1 MASNFDYSAYV
12 NTAQDNNKV
21 GTIESMLSG
30 VASGLI
36 AIPKGFFS
44 LGASL
49 MDLGVNSG
57 KAAAVEQWF
66 DDLTEFDEKAEA
78 TAAGKITEALVNI
91 GIPGGLAFKSASG
104 MAKTAMLA
112 GKNKKYVKLSN
123 KDLIGAADEALEL
136 TAKGKG
142 RQFIAGAIGG
152 GIGEGVFVGD
162 AEKIGTFGDL
172 LGGPTAID
180 RSDTDP
186 NATREILNRIKF
198 GTEGALF
205 TGVLSGAGTVIKK
218 ITNRNKGLDTA
229 NSELDR
235 WIDKVASKFRS
246 RSGTTQEYF
255 DIQRQSIGAQ
265 ALDANVARNLS
276 RELDVD
282 VDKLFPPMRTVFNKQ
297 SAADRTTFL
306 GEVNDALIS
315 GTPTLTREGEKRV
328 LNAEGKELFKASA
341 KSPEAEELII
351 QRMKEADL
359 NKYTQVIDSNRMI
372 AQFGDMDAAMIQ
384 KVKDKIKEFAPNAE
398 AAEELE
404 KSILGGLS
412 VMRSKWANM
421 FTKLGGVID
430 PEDLIKFKDVFG
442 RKFKNYL
449 GNTYDIFQDK
459 SIIPWLRYKPAAEAI
474 ENAKT
479 LFKQSADEA
488 GKPITDLEAEQIV
501 NNVLKTARM
510 PKGLRMDKESDAIF
524 NVPEFFVNRTSLD
537 DAVKRSGENILSVA
551 DLSAADKRVFDDLF
565 GKQKNPMQTMIGG
578 MAKLSLITRR
588 NLFYDDLIKKNDEV
602 ITNWTAAVDK
612 TTVPQPMFAR
622 TDAEARSFFGD
633 ASYRKIQPIDP
644 EQSLNVNIQAGSSNP
659 FGEVS
664 KPFYARDG
672 IADAMEQV
680 SINSNKKST
689 VARLYESLVLYPKAT
704 SQIAKTILSP
714 VTHLRNFV
722 SAGAFAA
729 ANGILPAADLGAI
742 KQAYQALQTPLK
754 GTRQQ
759 NELYQELLELGVVN
773 SNVRLGDLS
782 RLLKDVNFGETMN
795 SSKGMRLLLK
805 PLSKLKSV
813 SQDLY
818 TAEDDFWKIYSWA
831 VEKSRLEKA
840 YEKVGLVRGQ
850 SFKRNGVDVR
860 LDENF
865 FKQEAADIV
874 RNNIPNYDYVSDF
887 VKGLR
892 KLPIGNFVSFPAEIA
907 RTGTNIVRRA
917 LREINES
924 ITLAD
929 GTVVKPMEG
938 IGYTRLFGF
947 TTTVAAI
954 PVATTAAFQALYD
967 VTDEEREAIRRFAA
981 SWSKN
986 STLLPI
992 KQKDGSFK
1000 YIDFSHA
1007 NAYDTL
1013 IRPLQTVVNAVQDGR
1028 TDQDGMM
1035 DDFAKGLFTA
1045 MSEFGQ
1051 PFISESIWTEAALDI
1066 IARGGR
1072 TREGFQVYSDQDTAG
1087 DRNSK
1092 IMAHLVRAQMPF
1104 SFDQLKRLDRSLK
1117 ENRVFTKSK
1126 FDEYGQD
1133 YEFGDEF
1140 QGLFGFRAVNVNPER
1155 AMNFKVAGFQQGI
1168 RDSRSLFTRVALKGG
1183 PVEPRE
1189 VVDAYINANRAM
1201 FGVKKNLKA
1210 DMDAAR
1216 LLNISESGFYGAL
1229 DRISSREVNALEEN
1243 IFRPYTVSTEVQRA
1257 FVENAERIG
1266 MSNPFDAAAD
1276 TIAELQSQFSDLSL
1290 TLAEFPVFANPLM
1303 PIMQDTPLTPTSLN
1317 LPQVNAEAVASQVQ
1331 GGNFSGLTNK
1341 QKFDL
1346 LFPNG

>member
-1 MASNFDYSAYV
+1 MATIFDTSAYSP
-12 NTAQDNNKV
+12 QNKV

-104 MAKTAMLA
+104 LAKTAMLA
-112 GKNKKYVKLSN
+112 GKNNKYVRLTN
-123 KDLIGAADEALEL
+123 KNLVNAADEALEL
-136 TAKGKG
+136 TARGKG
-142 RQFIAGAIGG
+142 RQFVAGALGG
-152 GIGEGVFVGD
+152 GLAEGVFVGD

-172 LGGPTAID
+172 IGGPTKID

-186 NATREILNRIKF
+186 DATREILNRIKF

-205 TGVLSGAGTVIKK
+205 TGILGGTGKVIKK

-229 NSELDR
+229 NSQLDR
-235 WIDKVASKFRS
+235 WIDTVASKFRA
-246 RSGTTQEYF
+246 RSGKTQEFF
-255 DIQRQSIGAQ
+255 DIERQSIGAQ
-265 ALDANVARNLS
+265 AADANVARNLS
-276 RELDVD
+276 RELDTD
-282 VDKLFPPMRTVFNKQ
+282 IDKLFPPMRTVFNKQ
-297 SAADRTTFL
+297 TAAERTKFL
-306 GEVNDALIS
+306 GDVNDALLS
-315 GTPTLTREGEKRV
+315 GEARLGDDGVAAFGEIDEV
-328 LNAEGKELFKASA
+328 A
-341 KSPEAEELII
+341 K
-351 QRMKEADL
+351 QK
-359 NKYTQVIDSNRMI
+359 VIDN
-372 AQFGDMDAAMIQ
+372 
-384 KVKDKIKEFAPNAE
+384 IKKFAPNANV
-398 AAEELE
+398 AAELE

-412 VMRSKWANM
+412 VMRSKWSDL
-421 FTKLGGVID
+421 FSKLGGSLDAADIQA
-430 PEDLIKFKDVFG
+430 FKSLFG
-442 RKFKNYL
+442 GKFKNYL
-449 GNTYDIFQDK
+449 GSTYDIFQDK
-459 SIIPWLRYKPAAEAI
+459 SILPWLRYKPAAEAV

-479 LFKQSADEA
+479 LFKDSAAQA

-501 NNVLKTARM
+501 NNVLKTAGL
-510 PKGLRMDKESDAIF
+510 PKGLRMDKPSDALF
-524 NVPEFFVNRTSLD
+524 NIPDFFVNRTALD
-537 DAVKRSGENILSVA
+537 DAVKRGGVPRISIRDLASEA
-551 DLSAADKRVFDDLF
+551 DRKVIDDLF

-602 ITNWTAAVDK
+602 SAAWRSATDK
-612 TTVPQPMFAR
+612 QTVAQPMFAKSEG
-622 TDAEARSFFGD
+622 EARAFFGD
-633 ASYRKIQPIDP
+633 DFVRVEVIDP
-644 EQSLNVNIQAGSSNP
+644 AQTLNVNIASGASNP
-659 FGEVS
+659 FGDIT
-664 KPFYARDG
+664 KPFFARPG
-672 IADAMEQV
+672 
-680 SINSNKKST
+680 
-689 VARLYESLVLYPKAT
+689 VAEALQKTSMNTQGSGVLGRLYESLVLYPKAT

-714 VTHLRNFV
+714 ITHMRNFV

-729 ANGILPAADLGAI
+729 ANGIIPAADVSAI

-754 GTRQQ
+754 GTRMQ
-759 NELYQELLELGVVN
+759 NDLYQELLELGVVN

-782 RLLKDVNFGETMN
+782 RLLKDVNFGETMT
-795 SSKGMRLLLK
+795 SDKGMRLLLK
-805 PLSKLKSV
+805 PLSKLKQV

-831 VEKSRLEKA
+831 VEKGRIEKA
-840 YEKVGLVRGQ
+840 FEKSGVVRGQ
-850 SFKRNGVDVR
+850 YFKRNGVDVK

-865 FKQEAADIV
+865 LKQEAADIV

-929 GTVVKPMEG
+929 GTVVKPFEG
-938 IGYTRLFGF
+938 IGYTRLLGF

-981 SWSKN
+981 QWSKN

-992 KQKDGSFK
+992 KQDDGSFK

-1013 IRPLQTVVNAVQDGR
+1013 IRPLQSIVNAVQDGR
-1028 TDQDGMM
+1028 TDEDGMM

-1072 TREGFQVYSDQDTAG
+1072 TREGFQIYNPEDTPG
-1087 DRNSK
+1087 DKNSK
-1092 IMAHLVRAQMPF
+1092 IFAHLVRAQMPF
-1104 SFDQLKRLDRSLK
+1104 SLDQFKRLDRSI
-1117 ENRVFTKSK
+1117 ESVDVITKGK
-1126 FDEYGQD
+1126 FDEYGQEF
-1133 YEFGDEF
+1133 EFGDEF
-1140 QGLFGFRAVNVNPER
+1140 QGLFGFRAVRVNPDR
-1155 AMNFKVAGFQQGI
+1155 AMNFKVADYQKGV

-1183 PVEPRE
+1183 PIEPKE
-1189 VVDAYINANRAM
+1189 IVDAYINANRAL
-1201 FGVKKNLKA
+1201 FDVKKTLKG
-1210 DMDAAR
+1210 DIDAAR
-1216 LLNISESGFYGAL
+1216 LLNISDTSLANSL
-1229 DRISSREVNALEEN
+1229 DRISAVEISNIDQNFFTPYSLSSEVLSALSDNAAKIGQRNPMEVAGEVISNLE
-1243 IFRPYTVSTEVQRA
+1243 
-1257 FVENAERIG
+1257 
-1266 MSNPFDAAAD
+1266 
-1276 TIAELQSQFSDLSL
+1276 SQFSNLNL
-1290 TLAEFPVFANPLM
+1290 NLPEFPVFENPLQ
-1303 PIMQDTPLTPTSLN
+1303 PIIQDTPLGPTTLN
-1317 LPQVNAEAVASQVQ
+1317 LPSIDAEAVSAQVQ
-1331 GGNFSGLTNK
+1331 GSNYNNLTTQ
-1341 QKFDL
+1341 QKLDL
-1346 LFPNG
+1346 LFG